1 SAEVRSDEDGRYRGD
16 RRWVAI
22 RADFLAWNFR
32 AVAAHSGFHAH
43 PGAQPDA
50 AGCHGQNSSDARPY
64 DSQHDDQEL
73 RLSARLR
80 LPGRE
85 ILRGARWRRLRA
97 GHDFRKRE
105 RPDYW
110 QH

>member
-1 SAEVRSDEDGRYRGD
+1 MISDAFARDLHQNESHAEVHSDEHGWCPGD
-16 RRWVAI
+16 RRWVAN

-32 AVAAHSGFHAH
+32 AVVAHSGFHAL
-43 PGAQPDA
+43 PVARPDA
-50 AGCHGQNSSDARPY
+50 ACCHGQNSSDARLD

-85 ILRGARWRRLRA
+85 ILRGAR
-97 GHDFRKRE
+97 
-105 RPDYW
+105 
-110 QH
+110 